1 MSELLHVFSK
11 WIENVVWG
19 SLNSWWGLPAEWGFT
34 QIPVIAILLVLC
46 GVIFTLFFG
55 FPQVRYFWH
64 AIKIT
69 KGDYDDPNKAGEITH
84 FQALCAAL
92 SATIG
97 LGNIAGVAFAVA
109 AGGPG
114 AVFWM
119 WVAGFLGMA
128 TKFTSISLSLMHR
141 DESGS
146 EVHGGPMYTI
156 KKGLADNYRE
166 HTNAA
171 SVVIWGLV
179 TGLLSFGM
187 SYFLGGTIAFFVA
200 ALISAGIVFWMNKT
214 SYAHETDKDDL
225 LHWASKNVFLLLAAL
240 YAIFV
245 TLSSFGAGNMFQSNQ
260 MAGIVNNYFGV
271 ETWITGLVFSALA
284 FAVLV
289 GGIKSIGKVAEK
301 LVPAMVV
308 IYFLGSMWII
318 FSNIG
323 MIPDIFGRII
333 TGAFTPAGVFGGFV
347 GATFAT
353 VLKQGLQRG
362 VFSNEAGMG
371 SAAIAHTAAKSDPV
385 QEGFVGLLGPF
396 IDTLVVCTMTA
407 LVILITDAWATP
419 AAGAGSD
426 MTAYAFST
434 VFGPI
439 GGKVLAIIVLM
450 FAFSTII
457 SWSYYGEQGIVYLFG
472 YNKMGILVYRLAFVF
487 ITFLGTQINAEDV
500 LRIVDAFFGMLAY
513 PNLLANFLLLPVLAK
528 AFKEYKKKYKI

>member
-1 MSELLHVFSK
+1 MEQLIHVFSK

-19 SLNSWWGLPAEWGFT
+19 SLNSWWGVPAEWGFT

-46 GVIFTLFFG
+46 GVIFTLYFG
-55 FPQVRYFWH
+55 FPQIKFFWH

-69 KGDYDDPNKAGEITH
+69 KGDYDDPNKPGEISH

-128 TKFTSISLSLMHR
+128 TKFTSISLSLLHR

-156 KKGLADNYRE
+156 REGLTKNYRDY
-166 HTNAA
+166 TKAA
-171 SVVIWGLV
+171 SIVIFGIL
-179 TGLLSFGM
+179 TGVITFAASFAIAGM
-187 SYFLGGTIAFFVA
+187 TSLIIGIA
-200 ALISAGIVFWMNKT
+200 IAGATVFWMNKT
-214 SYAHETDKDDL
+214 SYDNESDKDDP
-225 LHWASKNVFLLLAAL
+225 LHWATKNLFVVLGAL

-260 MAGIVNNYFGV
+260 MSGIIQNYFGV
-271 ETWITGLVFSALA
+271 VPWVSGLVFASMA
-284 FAVLV
+284 FMVLV

-308 IYFLGSMWII
+308 VYFGGSLWII
-318 FSNIG
+318 LSNFSLL
-323 MIPDIFGRII
+323 PDLFGQII
-333 TGAFTPAGVFGGFV
+333 SNAFTGHAATGGFA
-347 GATFAT
+347 GATIAI

-371 SAAIAHTAAKSDPV
+371 SAAIAHTAAKSDPI

-396 IDTLVVCTMTA
+396 IDTLVVCTLTA
-407 LVILITDAWATP
+407 LVILITGAWANP
-419 AAGAGSD
+419 DAGAGSD
-426 MTAYAFST
+426 MTAFAFST

-439 GGKVLAIIVLM
+439 GGKVLAIVVLM

-472 YNKMGILVYRLAFVF
+472 YNKMGILIYRLVFVF
-487 ITFLGTQINAEDV
+487 ITFLGTQIGAEDV

-528 AFKEYKKKYKI
+528 AFQAYRKKYKV

>member
-55 FPQVRYFWH
+55 FPQLRYFWH

-69 KGDYDDPNKAGEITH
+69 RGDYDDPNKAGEITH

-119 WVAGFLGMA
+119 WVAGFLGMS
-128 TKFTSISLSLMHR
+128 TKFTSISLSLLHR
-141 DESGS
+141 DESGA

-156 KKGLADNYRE
+156 KKGLADHYRE
-166 HTNAA
+166 YTNAA
-171 SVVIWGLV
+171 SVVIWGLL
-179 TGLLSFGM
+179 TGLLTFGM
-187 SYFLGGTIAFFVA
+187 SFFLSGSIAFVVG
-200 ALISAGIVFWMNKT
+200 ALISGGIVFWMNKT
-214 SYAHETDKDDL
+214 SYAHETDKDDM

-260 MAGIVNNYFGV
+260 MAGIVNNYFGI

-289 GGIKSIGKVAEK
+289 GGIKSIGNVAGK
-301 LVPAMVV
+301 LVPVMVV
-308 IYFLGSMWII
+308 VYFAGSIWII
-318 FSNIG
+318 FNNLSMLPG
-323 MIPDIFGRII
+323 IFGDII
-333 TGAFTPAGVFGGFV
+333 SGAFTPAGAFGGFV

-385 QEGFVGLLGPF
+385 QEGLVGLLGPF

-407 LVILITDAWATP
+407 LVILITGAWADP
-419 AAGAGSD
+419 ASGAGSD
-426 MTAYAFST
+426 MTAAAFAT
-434 VFGPI
+434 VIPY
-439 GGKVLAIIVLM
+439 GGQILAIIVLM

-472 YNKMGILVYRLAFVF
+472 YNKMGILAYRLSFVF
-487 ITFLGTQINAEDV
+487 VTFLGTQINAEDV

>member
-1 MSELLHVFSK
+1 MKEMVHVFSK

-19 SLNSWWGLPAEWGFT
+19 SLNSWWGLPNEWGFT
-34 QIPVIAILLVLC
+34 QIPMIAILLVLC

-55 FPQVRYFWH
+55 FPQLRYFWH
-64 AIKIT
+64 AVKIT
-69 KGDYDDPNKAGEITH
+69 KGDYDDPSKPGEISH

-97 LGNIAGVAFAVA
+97 LGNIAGVAFAVS

-119 WVAGFLGMA
+119 WVAGFLGMS
-128 TKFTSISLSLMHR
+128 TKFTSISLSLLHR
-141 DESGS
+141 DESGE

-156 KKGLADNYRE
+156 KKGLADNYRSY
-166 HTNAA
+166 TKAA
-171 SVVIWGLV
+171 SFIIWLLL
-179 TGLLSFGM
+179 TGLLSLAT
-187 SYFLGGTIAFFVA
+187 SYLMPGRTAFILSAF
-200 ALISAGIVFWMNKT
+200 ISAAVVFWMNKT
-214 SYAHETDKDDL
+214 SHAHESDKDDL
-225 LHWASKNVFLLLAAL
+225 LHWASKNVFLFLAAL

-260 MAGIVNNYFGV
+260 MAGIVNNYFGFP
-271 ETWITGLVFSALA
+271 TWITGLVFAALA

-308 IYFLGSMWII
+308 IYFGMSIWII
-318 FSNIG
+318 GNNLSLLPGIFS
-323 MIPDIFGRII
+323 DII
-333 TGAFTPAGVFGGFV
+333 TSAFSGSAMFGGFA
-347 GATFAT
+347 GATFAM

-371 SAAIAHTAAKSDPV
+371 SAAIAHTAAKSDPI
-385 QEGFVGLLGPF
+385 QEGLVGLLGPF

-407 LVILITDAWATP
+407 LVILITGAWADTN
-419 AAGAGSD
+419 AGAGSD
-426 MTAYAFST
+426 MTAFAFNT
-434 VFGPI
+434 IIPY
-439 GGKVLAIIVLM
+439 GGQILAIIVLM

-472 YNKMGILVYRLAFVF
+472 YNKMGILAYRISFVF
-487 ITFLGTQINAEDV
+487 ITFLGTQINPEDV

-528 AFKEYKKKYKI
+528 AFKAYKKKYKI